1 MDSHVV
7 RMHMGVMPL
16 QFRKGQL
23 YWDLGSDIYKT
34 KVLAGDRHVREAS
47 DLRVVLRSEEYP
59 VARTN
64 LPYQIRPLVPECLFY
79 GLRLLHLCTFRRLQ
93 RFGTWFGAPYYRVQP
108 GPGKVSCTVA

>member
-1 MDSHVV
+1 MSNLSRRTGTEIRSQDSGELEARRCKIH
-7 RMHMGVMPL
+7 G
-16 QFRKGQL
+16 FTCG
-23 YWDLGSDIYKT
+23 G
-34 KVLAGDRHVREAS
+34 RHVREAS